1 MVRELASGPSGSNRG
16 VDAVCGLDSLRPLT
30 LRHFSSG
37 SRRLEV
43 MVAGKNWARERDTRV
58 SLAHPVLSCTHY
70 FQLSPEKPTL
80 PNSNSIWKHGHEI
93 SVTLPFKSVDEI
105 DFDSS

>member
-1 MVRELASGPSGSNRG
+1 MRELASGPSGSNRG
-16 VDAVCGLDSLRPLT
+16 VDAVYELDSLRPLT
-30 LRHFSSG
+30 LRHFSG

-43 MVAGKNWARERDTRV
+43 MGAGKNWARERDTRV
-58 SLAHPVLSCTHY
+58 SLAHPVLSCTDY